1 MVEGKP
7 KVTSQLRFCVFGL
20 VPSVFFFFFFCEL
33 VLRHLNSILSVN
45 TFLTAARQDYEDC
58 VR

>member
-20 VPSVFFFFFFCEL
+20 VPSVFFFFFEL

-58 VR
+58 IR